1 VIATGLIACS
11 APASKS
17 PQTTATV
24 ATTPVPTSTTSTAA
38 DSPSTTTSVCTEAAA
53 VATWPL
59 ARRAAQLV
67 VIPALNGQLRQLGS
81 PISAGVGGVVLL
93 GSSTPTDLAAQVS
106 MANRLAPTPLM
117 VMADEEGG
125 GVQRLAGLVESL
137 PWARQMAA
145 TWTPAQVQA
154 AAARIAGQMA
164 ALGVTVDLAPVL
176 DVDGGDGPNARN
188 PDGLR
193 SFSADPATV
202 VRYGSAFV
210 DGLLQGGVT
219 PVVKHFP
226 GLGGATANTDY
237 GPADT
242 RPVADLRATGLV
254 PFRAAVAA
262 GAPAVMIS
270 NAAVPGLTTLPASI
284 SPAAVQTLLR
294 SELGFH
300 GLVLTDSL
308 SAGSVTAAG
317 YGIVRAAVAA
327 VEAGADMV
335 LFGSTLTPA
344 EAVLLSP
351 ENVAAS
357 TSQIISAI
365 SQAVISGELPSSR
378 IDQAVLDVLNAK
390 RVHLCK

>member
-24 ATTPVPTSTTSTAA
+24 PTTPVPTSTTSTAA

-242 RPVADLRATGLV
+242 RPVSELRATGLV
-254 PFRAAVAA
+254 PFQAAVAA

>member
-1 VIATGLIACS
+1 VIAAGLIACS
-11 APASKS
+11 APAPKS
-17 PQTTATV
+17 PPATATV
-24 ATTPVPTSTTSTAA
+24 PATPITASTTSTAA
-38 DSPSTTTSVCTEAAA
+38 ESPSTTTSVCTEAGA
-53 VATWPL
+53 VARWPL

-67 VIPALNGQLRQLGS
+67 VIPALDGQLRQLGS
-81 PISAGVGGVVLL
+81 AISVGVGGVLLL
-93 GSSTPTDLAAQVS
+93 GSSTPTDLAAQVGA
-106 MANRLAPTPLM
+106 ANRLAPTPLM

-125 GVQRLAGLVESL
+125 GVQRLAGLVDSL

-154 AAARIAGQMA
+154 AAARTARQMRA
-164 ALGVTVDLAPVL
+164 VGVTVDLAPVL
-176 DVDGGDGPNARN
+176 DVDGGDGPNSRN

-193 SFSADPATV
+193 SFSADPTSV
-202 VRYGSAFV
+202 VRYGTAFV

-242 RPVADLRATGLV
+242 RPLSELQAAGLV

-294 SELGFH
+294 DDLGFH

-308 SAGSVTAAG
+308 SAGSVSAAG
-317 YGIVRAAVAA
+317 YGLVRAAVAA

-344 EAVLLSP
+344 ETLLLSP
-351 ENVAAS
+351 DNVTAS
-357 TSQIISAI
+357 TTQIIGAI
-365 SQAVISGELPSSR
+365 SQAVLNGELPSSR

-390 RVHLCK
+390 HVHLCP